1 MRPAFKNLE
10 EDETNETDW
19 FILLGDRF
27 LNPGRVLFVKSKLYA
42 TLCEGVWLYE
52 VIFAAF
58 NLTLL
63 IFLEVIDLLD
73 ILKLAGERML
83 LLNVELAGSVSLSR
97 EDMAFEVQ
105 N

>member
-1 MRPAFKNLE
+1 M
-10 EDETNETDW
+10 
-19 FILLGDRF
+19 
-27 LNPGRVLFVKSKLYA
+27 
-42 TLCEGVWLYE
+42 
-52 VIFAAF
+52 FAAF